1 MNPATIIEAIERH
14 ARERPDAV
22 AITVPGDG
30 GGEDLSFTFLDVLEH
45 SRRIAADIRRTVPE
59 ATRVMVLQAP
69 GIDFALSLCACFIA
83 GVAAVPT
90 PPPAARANSNSA
102 R

>member
-1 MNPATIIEAIERH
+1 MNPTTIIEAIERH

-30 GGEDLSFTFLDVLEH
+30 GREDLSFTFSDVLER
-45 SRRIAADIRRTVPE
+45 SRRITADMQRAVPE
-59 ATRVMVLQAP
+59 AKRVMILQAP

-90 PPPAARANSNSA
+90 PPPAAP
-102 R
+102 